1 MKNKVL
7 ACGAACV
14 AAVLLSAPLA
24 ASAAGA
30 APLNAR
36 PGAWEMT
43 VTTSGIGNV
52 IPPEALA
59 KMPPERR
66 AMVEKMMAERGGK
79 PNTSVHKSCVKK
91 EDLERDRFAEGNDD
105 SGCTRQ
111 TVSRTATKV
120 VVAMSCAGTP
130 PRQGTFTF
138 EAKNPETVVGVI
150 DQETGS
156 GKFHVDVNGK
166 WLGASC
172 EGIAD
177 RSVKMK

>member
-1 MKNKVL
+1 MNELTFGRVV
-7 ACGAACV
+7 ACAAATLF
-14 AAVLLSAPLA
+14 AAA
-24 ASAAGA
+24 AAGA
-30 APLNAR
+30 EPLNAK

-43 VTTSGIGNV
+43 VTTSGTGNV

-105 SGCTRQ
+105 SACTRK

-120 VVAMSCAGTP
+120 VVAMSCSGTP
-130 PRQGTFTF
+130 PRRGTFIF
-138 EAKNPETVVGVI
+138 EAKNPETVVGTI
-150 DQETGS
+150 DQETGN

-177 RSVKMK
+177 RPVKMN